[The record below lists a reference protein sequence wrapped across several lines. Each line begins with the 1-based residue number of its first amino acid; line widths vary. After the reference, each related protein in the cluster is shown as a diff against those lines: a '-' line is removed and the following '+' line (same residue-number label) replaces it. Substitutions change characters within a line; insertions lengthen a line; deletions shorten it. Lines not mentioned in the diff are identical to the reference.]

1 MSLFL
6 CLRLRMRRHRS
17 LLAAL
22 AQLARSRPFACR
34 DVCICSPLAANEVCD
49 PGRRSPAPV
58 APARRRR
65 RQPRAPDTPTAAL
78 GARSADGS
86 PRRSQRRRRR
96 SATAA
101 LSARTAS
108 QLFALE
114 GMGVVSNLHYRANNL
129 EADLDKVMREARRLL
144 SDWELTEKEL
154 KGLEKRVQKLE
165 DAVFG
170 STDSDDEIANRR
182 PHKRRRVFEQEESL
196 ESEQEMEEAPPI
208 VLEEQLVRVLAP
220 RGTNRDAVPEGAR
233 WVLLWPKHKIA
244 EAPTTPCGFGLS
256 RPDPPAPPRRPLGAF
271 PAQSSQRS
279 HR

>member
-1 MSLFL
+1 M
-6 CLRLRMRRHRS
+6 
-17 LLAAL
+17 
-22 AQLARSRPFACR
+22 
-34 DVCICSPLAANEVCD
+34 
-49 PGRRSPAPV
+49 
-58 APARRRR
+58 
-65 RQPRAPDTPTAAL
+65 
-78 GARSADGS
+78 
-86 PRRSQRRRRR
+86 
-96 SATAA
+96 
-101 LSARTAS
+101 
-108 QLFALE
+108 
-114 GMGVVSNLHYRANNL
+114 HYRANNL
-129 EADLDKVMREARRLL
+129 EADLDKAMREARRLL

-182 PHKRRRVFEQEESL
+182 PPTRGAGCSSRRSRWSRSRRWRRR
-196 ESEQEMEEAPPI
+196 PPI

-256 RPDPPAPPRRPLGAF
+256 RPDPPAPPRRRPLGAF